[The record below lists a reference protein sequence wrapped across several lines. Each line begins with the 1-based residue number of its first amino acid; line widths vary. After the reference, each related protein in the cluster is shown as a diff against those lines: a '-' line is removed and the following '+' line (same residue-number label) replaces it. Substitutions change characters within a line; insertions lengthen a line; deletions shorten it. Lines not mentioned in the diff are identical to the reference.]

1 MTFAPNVFSS
11 SSCAAVAARAARL
24 FQPHDPALANAY
36 ADSAEKV
43 WTWAEVNLSK
53 SNGAGYQ
60 PTSLE
65 DLGNIAAAELLL
77 LTRDAKFDTVEKE
90 TTKGRKDGWIV
101 DQLGGAFTL
110 RPASRRPR
118 RRRPQTRR
126 KDQDPRPIATPPYKT
141 AAAVPSA

>member
-77 LTRDAKFDTVEKE
+77 LTRDAKFDTV
-90 TTKGRKDGWIV
+90 
-101 DQLGGAFTL
+101 
-110 RPASRRPR
+110 
-118 RRRPQTRR
+118 
-126 KDQDPRPIATPPYKT
+126 
-141 AAAVPSA
+141 